1 MFSKL
6 RRWIA
11 GTGAVEFCDSC
22 GQVCTAECRAE
33 AVRQRTRSQA
43 ASQAAA
49 YGPLSII
56 R

>member
-11 GTGAVEFCDSC
+11 DTGTVEFCDSC
-22 GQVCTAECRAE
+22 SQVCTPACRAE
-33 AVRQRTRSQA
+33 ATLQRTRSQA
-43 ASQAAA
+43 A
-49 YGPLSII
+49 YGMPPFI

>member
-11 GTGAVEFCDSC
+11 GTGMGIGAVEFCESC

-33 AVRQRTRSQA
+33 ATLQRARSE
-43 ASQAAA
+43 AA
-49 YGPLSII
+49 YRLPII